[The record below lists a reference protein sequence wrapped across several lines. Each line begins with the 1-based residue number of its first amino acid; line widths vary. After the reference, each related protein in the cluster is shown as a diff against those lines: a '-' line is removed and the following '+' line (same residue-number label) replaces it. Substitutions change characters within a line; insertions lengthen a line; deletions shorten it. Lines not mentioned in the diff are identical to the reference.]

1 MILDD
6 SKLKLRRV
14 TAKVRNEWPI
24 EKRIE
29 CVSKYLVLG
38 NLSLVAQLTGVSIA
52 TLEVWKKQPW
62 WADLTNEVKATRRV
76 QQDSKLSQI
85 VDRALDT
92 IADRLEN
99 GEHVYDQKTGQIVRK
114 PVALRD
120 ANVTANTLMQRQ
132 AILEKLHR
140 EDNSN
145 KETKTIQEQLTFLAN
160 EFAKFNKR
168 QNSLA
173 TTVEY
178 KEIEDDAVHEEWEE
192 GLQEGSEG
200 IHQPTGSSEETDRA
214 ERSAA

>member
-14 TAKVRNEWPI
+14 TAKVRNEWPM

-99 GEHVYDQKTGQIVRK
+99 GEHVYDQKTGSIVRK

-120 ANVTANTLMQRQ
+120 ANNTANTLMQRQ
-132 AILEKLHR
+132 AILEKLSR

-145 KETKTIQEQLTFLAN
+145 KETKTIQEQLSFLAS

-168 QNSLA
+168 QNGLA
-173 TTVEY
+173 TTVDY

-200 IHQPTGSSEETDRA
+200 VHQQTGSGQEA
-214 ERSAA
+214 H